1 MAMEN
6 LSHAH
11 GVLPSASHAL
21 FALCA
26 GQASDFILISA
37 VLFAKIDT
45 LQELEA
51 FEKLLITLAVV
62 TAGFGCLYWA
72 FPMFFFAIYKNN
84 VYTTEFRVDGNK
96 LHMSGL
102 INSYTPEQL
111 KDIFGAH
118 PQIDTIVLGQMPGSI
133 DDEANLA
140 GAAWVA
146 ARGVNTYLPQ
156 EGSIASGAT
165 DFFLVGKRRVVEEGA
180 EVGVHSWADVTGVT
194 ARDLPRDDPAHERYI
209 GFYEG
214 IGWTRAQAEAFYFFT
229 IEKAPAEDIYLMT
242 PQEMLATG
250 LATEVMPANH

>member
-1 MAMEN
+1 M
-6 LSHAH
+6 
-11 GVLPSASHAL
+11 PSASHAL

-26 GQASDFILISA
+26 GQAGDFILISA
-37 VLFAKIDT
+37 VLFPKINI

-146 ARGVNTYLPQ
+146 ARGVKTYLPQ

-165 DFFLVGKRRVVEEGA
+165 DFFLVGKRRVVEDGA

>member
-1 MAMEN
+1 
-6 LSHAH
+6 
-11 GVLPSASHAL
+11 
-21 FALCA
+21 
-26 GQASDFILISA
+26 
-37 VLFAKIDT
+37 
-45 LQELEA
+45 
-51 FEKLLITLAVV
+51 
-62 TAGFGCLYWA
+62 
-72 FPMFFFAIYKNN
+72 MFFFAIYKNN

-146 ARGVNTYLPQ
+146 ARGVKTYLPQ

-250 LATEVMPANH
+250 LATEVVPANH